1 MEVLRQGARRSRSAM
16 LLFFWIL
23 LEVLADHQTDGFVV
37 DTFSRADSNNL
48 NSWHGTGEHMPVQY
62 GDNYVE
68 LSPTDPDQNY
78 HTQFSS
84 YCFDMRPYDNMY
96 LHVVFS
102 GTDKFSISFNE
113 NNNQC
118 DPRVRP
124 YPATWDTVEA
134 ARYARDGHIYVPLSH
149 FAIDMSKALSVSFHG
164 FYTRENVTLYRV
176 EIVPE
181 VPRYFEIPRKL
192 PSGTMV
198 LRCRRPNSFA
208 FGIDDGQPEFA
219 QEVMQIIEEE
229 GILVTFFVVGTGLM
243 TKDTNFTEVYREM
256 LRRGHQI
263 ALHSYTHPKMESL
276 QSIQEIDEEILKS
289 IDAQENLLGVRSRY
303 FRPPFGTVGSR
314 TRQRLAALIPDP
326 YIVNWSVDIED
337 WLYAD
342 SDTPEKQLDAFKRD
356 VSRGGDLVVM
366 HYLSPS
372 TVGYFREVI
381 RIAKATG
388 KRIMRVD
395 QCMDDPDAPA
405 LPSPGQS
412 LKEI

>member
-1 MEVLRQGARRSRSAM
+1 ME
-16 LLFFWIL
+16 LLYPGIRGSCSTILFLFVIL
-23 LEVLADHQTDGFVV
+23 LEVLADHQTDRLVV
-37 DTFSRADSNNL
+37 DTFTRADFNDL
-48 NSWHGTGEHMPVQY
+48 DAWHGTGEEMPVEY
-62 GDNYVE
+62 GRNSVR

-84 YCFDMRPYDNMY
+84 YCFDMRSYDNMY

-102 GTDKFSISFNE
+102 GTDKFSVSLNE
-113 NNNQC
+113 HNEHC
-118 DPRVRP
+118 DPHMRP
-124 YPATWDTVEA
+124 YPATWDSVEA
-134 ARYARDGHIYVPLSH
+134 TRYAKDGDIYIPLSH
-149 FAIDMSKALSVSFHG
+149 FAIDMLRVLSVSFHG
-164 FYTRENVTLYRV
+164 FYTHEPVTLYRV

-181 VPRYFEIPRKL
+181 VPAYFEVPPKL

-198 LRCRRPNSFA
+198 LKCRRPNSFA

-229 GILVTFFVVGTGLM
+229 DVLVTFFVVGTGLR
-243 TKDTNFTEVYREM
+243 TKDSNFTEVYREM
-256 LRRGHQI
+256 LRRGHQV
-263 ALHSYTHPKMESL
+263 ALHSYTHPKMEGL
-276 QSIQEIDEEILKS
+276 QTLEEIDEEILKS
-289 IDAQENLLGVRSRY
+289 IDAQEDLLGVRSRY
-303 FRPPFGTVGSR
+303 FRPPFGTIGSR
-314 TRQRLAALIPDP
+314 TRQRLAALIRDP

-342 SDTPEKQLDAFKRD
+342 SDTPEKQLEAFECD
-356 VSRGGDLVVM
+356 VNRGGDLVVM

-405 LPSPGQS
+405 LPRSGERV
-412 LKEI
+412 KKI